1 MIKPIEGR
9 RTAEAD
15 EDPRDPDTS
24 LFAVGLSAAS
34 AKPVGASAES
44 RRTTERVSSLSV
56 EPDRSRIASR
66 RIHMRPLYV
75 SLVASMLAVPSAG
88 YAQDDP
94 TANRGVFAPGQRA
107 AARPGQ
113 PIFTLPGR
121 APVAIPAQPAVA
133 VPGPAS
139 PGQFLPSI
147 IIPTPIPGQPGFGSA
162 MVNGRRAIIEQG
174 TNRIVQYLE

>member
-1 MIKPIEGR
+1 
-9 RTAEAD
+9 
-15 EDPRDPDTS
+15 
-24 LFAVGLSAAS
+24 
-34 AKPVGASAES
+34 
-44 RRTTERVSSLSV
+44 
-56 EPDRSRIASR
+56 
-66 RIHMRPLYV
+66 MRPLDV
-75 SLVASMLAVPSAG
+75 LLVASMLAIPSAG

-94 TANRGVFAPGQRA
+94 TATRGVFAPSQPA
-107 AARPGQ
+107 VPRPGQ
-113 PIFTLPGR
+113 STFTVPGR

-147 IIPTPIPGQPGFGSA
+147 IIPTPIPGQPGYGSA